1 MSLFLAA
8 FTALFSVVNPL
19 GAMPIFVGLTADWDG
34 KHRNQ
39 QAIKAVIAMSG
50 ILVVFFLGGSY
61 IMNFFGITLE
71 VLRIAGGLIIIKSG
85 FDLLRSKHE
94 EGRGVTKKD
103 REEFKQREDIS
114 FSPLAMPMLAG
125 PGSIALLI
133 GMAAESNGVLDYI
146 WITVAILAVALV
158 SFAILIVSPKV
169 VKYLGKA
176 GLTALSRMMGFI
188 VLAIGIQY
196 IANGVGPL
204 LEKVFL
210 TSM

>member
-1 MSLFLAA
+1 MTLFLAA

-19 GAMPIFVGLTADWDG
+19 GAMPIFVGLTANWEV

-39 QAIKAVIAMSG
+39 QAIKAAIAMSC

-94 EGRGVTKKD
+94 EGRGVSQKD
-103 REEFKQREDIS
+103 KEHFKQREDIA

-133 GMAAESNGVLDYI
+133 GMAAESYWTFVPI
-146 WITVAILAVALV
+146 CIHH
-158 SFAILIVSPKV
+158 
-169 VKYLGKA
+169 
-176 GLTALSRMMGFI
+176 SRYHPMVNM
-188 VLAIGIQY
+188 
-196 IANGVGPL
+196 
-204 LEKVFL
+204 
-210 TSM
+210 